1 MNPRLATREVSLS
14 FTLRD
19 LATPL
24 FRCKRVLIATFLFV
38 FATATLLGL
47 LRFHKYESDM
57 VILDGRQRLDPVVTA
72 EAANQTGA
80 PAALTDREVK
90 SDAEL
95 IKTPDLLKQVVLAN
109 GMQKKHGGGFFHFF
123 RSWQT
128 EAYRVE
134 RAVQALGS
142 QIQVE
147 APPNTNLIKVTYRSS
162 DPALAYGVLKSLGN
176 LYLEKRA
183 ADESHAIELA
193 IAADEQRI
201 QSDLEQLNSTQSLD
215 ETDSEAEAKRQS
227 YSQDLSQREKEHTS
241 DELAR
246 ARGDSV
252 ALAAPPGLPVRPT
265 HSRALILFIA
275 LAVAVLVSLLT
286 TFIIDYFDPSFH
298 TPAEVIDILGIG
310 VVVALAKRT
319 A

>member
-1 MNPRLATREVSLS
+1 MNPRLPTREVSLS

-24 FRCKRVLIATFLFV
+24 FRCKRVLIATFLLV
-38 FATATLLGL
+38 FATVTLLGL
-47 LRFHKYESDM
+47 LCFHKYESDM
-57 VILDGRQRLDPVVTA
+57 VILDGRQRTDPAVTA
-72 EAANQTGA
+72 EAAKQTGA
-80 PAALTDREVK
+80 PAALTDREVT

-95 IKTPDLLKQVVLAN
+95 IKTRGLLEQVVLAN
-109 GMQKKHGGGFFHFF
+109 GMQNKHGEFFHFF
-123 RSWQT
+123 HPSQT
-128 EAYRVE
+128 EAYRVD
-134 RAVQALGS
+134 RAVQALGN

-201 QSDLEQLNSTQSLD
+201 QSDLEQLKSTQPLD
-215 ETDSEAEAKRQS
+215 ETDSEAQAKEQS

-252 ALAAPPGLPVRPT
+252 ALPVPPKLPVRPT

-275 LAVAVLVSLLT
+275 LALAVLVSLLT
-286 TFIIDYFDPSFH
+286 TFVIDYFDPFFH

>member
-1 MNPRLATREVSLS
+1 MNPRLPTREVSLS

-47 LRFHKYESDM
+47 LCFHKYESDM

-80 PAALTDREVK
+80 PALTDREVT

-95 IKTPDLLKQVVLAN
+95 IKTRGLLEQVVLAN

-252 ALAAPPGLPVRPT
+252 ALPVPPKLPVRPT

-275 LAVAVLVSLLT
+275 LAAAVLVSLLT